1 MKPMK
6 YLFNIPLTLR
16 SHIRPRRFVPIL
28 FATWLTHFNFSEKKK
43 QNWISITL
51 TLIYSC
57 VWIAIIIISEQHIS
71 YNIVDNRSSIK
82 IQNCLRLHFL
92 KYKQYFSIFSRNVL
106 SFKKPKNARQN
117 ETKKKNNN
125 NVKNYS
131 NKLFIYNKI
140 YTHKLSF
147 NQDRRA
153 LLSYQM
159 YFFPV
164 FTGPFFFVS
173 HFAVSSACF
182 IFYEYKFFGILS
194 TYFAWSS
201 KLYIHSD
208 WIVTQ

>member
-1 MKPMK
+1 MK
-6 YLFNIPLTLR
+6 L
-16 SHIRPRRFVPIL
+16 
-28 FATWLTHFNFSEKKK
+28 
-43 QNWISITL
+43 
-51 TLIYSC
+51 
-57 VWIAIIIISEQHIS
+57 
-71 YNIVDNRSSIK
+71 
-82 IQNCLRLHFL
+82 
-92 KYKQYFSIFSRNVL
+92 
-106 SFKKPKNARQN
+106 
-117 ETKKKNNN
+117 KKKNNN

-173 HFAVSSACF
+173 HFAVFSACF

-194 TYFAWSS
+194 TYFA
-201 KLYIHSD
+201 
-208 WIVTQ
+208 